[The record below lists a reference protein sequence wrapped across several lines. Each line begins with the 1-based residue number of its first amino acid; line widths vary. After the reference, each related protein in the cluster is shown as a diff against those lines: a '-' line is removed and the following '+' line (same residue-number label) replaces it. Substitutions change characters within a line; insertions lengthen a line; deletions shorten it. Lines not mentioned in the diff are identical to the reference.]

1 MACIEGCTELL
12 AKGEILRSKVC
23 PVCKSSVKNKNG
35 CEGEKPC
42 NEPKKEN
49 ERAHRIQTNQA
60 AAGVATSVES
70 LGSVASLPKL
80 FNPSPGLPGYRDCHE
95 DQLTQV
101 QRLARQD
108 GNHILKMEPG
118 NKNLDNFML
127 QFKKHAT
134 KNLMNLNEKAFCGF
148 NIGYGQK

>member
-1 MACIEGCTELL
+1 MSYL
-12 AKGEILRSKVC
+12 VQ
-23 PVCKSSVKNKNG
+23 VKNKNS

-42 NEPKKEN
+42 NAPKEEN
-49 ERAHRIQTNQA
+49 ERVRSIKTNHA

-70 LGSVASLPKL
+70 LGSVAALPKL

-118 NKNLDNFML
+118 NNNPDNFML

-134 KNLMNLNEKAFCGF
+134 QNLMNLNEKAFCGF